1 MRGQE
6 NTFSNLSYHAG
17 AAISTGL
24 RPRITAWAL
33 KKLMQSTHIYRASGV
48 VGYKR
53 KIYAACDKGRA
64 ELPEPDFACRSFR
77 PIGSLLGSAVP
88 KPCFTQTFP
97 RRQHTKID
105 SKQQRRVRPK
115 TGRTRLQL
123 RLKIQYLQSPECVW
137 AAGAICACPPCLPKS
152 AAGGGG
158 QWREAFILTIDGCRL
173 LRYRPCQSTSHRI
186 ISVAAA
192 KITLSAAPSH
202 GIDG

>member
-1 MRGQE
+1 MGIE
-6 NTFSNLSYHAG
+6 KANAVNTHLSG
-17 AAISTGL
+17 IWCCRL
-24 RPRITAWAL
+24 
-33 KKLMQSTHIYRASGV
+33 
-48 VGYKR
+48 KR

-88 KPCFTQTFP
+88 RPCFTQTFP